1 MSGTDWGQAIRSDR
15 DPSLWPELMRGAQA
29 GDRRAYRRLLLAITP
44 YLRAV
49 AARLLHNAADAE
61 DAVQD
66 ILMTL
71 HAVRHTYDP
80 DRPFKPW
87 LAGIARHRLLDRR
100 RGRARIA
107 AREIALTLEH
117 ETFADAAAN
126 HEEPDWDVPALHA
139 AVQALPAGQRQA
151 VELLKLR
158 EMSLKEASSVSGL
171 SIAALKVATHRAVK
185 TLRGLLRD
193 DGIR

>member
-1 MSGTDWGQAIRSDR
+1 
-15 DPSLWPELMRGAQA
+15 MRGAQA
-29 GDRRAYRRLLLAITP
+29 GDRIAYRRLLLAVTP

-49 AARLLHNAADAE
+49 AVRLLHNPTDAE

-71 HAVRHTYDP
+71 HAIRHTYDP

-87 LAGIARHRLLDRR
+87 LAGIARHRLLDRQ

-117 ETFADAAAN
+117 ETFAEVPPNSDANA
-126 HEEPDWDVPALHA
+126 WDVPRLHA
-139 AVQALPAGQRQA
+139 AMQALPQGQRQA

-158 EMSLKEASSVSGL
+158 EMSLKEASSVTGL
-171 SIAALKVATHRAVK
+171 SVAALKVATHRAVK
-185 TLRGLLRD
+185 TLRSLLQDQRSQ
-193 DGIR
+193 

>member
-1 MSGTDWGQAIRSDR
+1 MSGTGWGQASGSDR
-15 DPSLWPELMRGAQA
+15 DPSLWSELMGAAQD
-29 GDRRAYRRLLLAITP
+29 GDHRAYRRLLVAVTP

-49 AARLLHNAADAE
+49 AHRLLGDPADAE

-71 HAVRHTYDP
+71 HAIRHTYDP
-80 DRPFKPW
+80 ARPFKPW
-87 LAGIARHRLLDRR
+87 LAGIARNRLLDRR

-117 ETFADAAAN
+117 ETFADDTAN
-126 HEEPDWDVPALHA
+126 HDTPAWDAPALHA
-139 AVQALPAGQRQA
+139 AVQALPPGQRQA
-151 VELLKLR
+151 VELLKLQ

-171 SIAALKVATHRAVK
+171 SVAALKVATHRAVK

-193 DGIR
+193 NER